1 MLFGWMKRYV
11 PRSLYGRAALILIAP
26 VVTIQLVLSIVFI
39 QRHYEGV
46 TRQMTNNV
54 VYELQ
59 HALDVINE
67 APSLLAAQ
75 EAAARL
81 EDALAL
87 TIILPSQEPA
97 EEAIK
102 IYDLSGR
109 VMIETVSDK
118 IDALRAVDLATSMRR
133 VTLRFETRWSDVSI
147 TFSRQRVAASNP
159 HQLLVLMVFVSILL
173 TVIAYIFLRN
183 QLRPIKQMAAA
194 AEEFG
199 KGRMAPFKPSGA
211 VEVRSAGNAFLDMRA
226 RIDRHIEQ
234 RTMMLS
240 GVSHDLRTPL
250 TRLKLGLSMVE
261 DTVDT
266 SDLQRD
272 VADMERLI
280 DEFLAFARGD
290 MIDEI
295 QDVDPC
301 ALLEDAAQR
310 ARSDGRDVTITKKT
324 CTGTA
329 SLRPL
334 ALARALENL
343 IGNALRYGNRAE
355 VSVTMRDDDV
365 RFTIEDD
372 GPGIPEDQRQRAVQP
387 FVRLDNARNQDRGP
401 GVGLGLAIANDI
413 ARRHGG
419 RLTFSSSDSL
429 GGLRI
434 DLTLP
439 R

>member
-46 TRQMTNNV
+46 TRQMTSSV

-59 HALDVINE
+59 YALDVLNS
-67 APSLLAAQ
+67 APSLKVAQQ
-75 EAAARL
+75 EAERL
-81 EDALAL
+81 GKSLAM
-87 TIILPSQEPA
+87 TIEIPSSYPA
-97 EEAIK
+97 YEERK
-102 IYDLSGR
+102 FYDLSGR
-109 VMIETVSDK
+109 VMIETVRDK
-118 IDALRAVDLATSMRR
+118 IDSLQAVDLASTIRTVSF
-133 VTLRFETRWSDVSI
+133 RFETRWSDVSI
-147 TFSRQRVAASNP
+147 TLSRRRVAASNP

-199 KGRMAPFKPSGA
+199 KGRIVPFKPTGA
-211 VEVRSAGNAFLDMRA
+211 LEVRSAGNAFLDMRS

-250 TRLKLGLSMVE
+250 TRLKLGLSMIE
-261 DTVDT
+261 QT
-266 SDLQRD
+266 SDAKELQRD

-290 MIDEI
+290 LVDEI
-295 QDVDPC
+295 QSVDPI
-301 ALLEDAAQR
+301 ALLEEAVRR
-310 ARSDGRDVTITKKT
+310 ARVDGMEVSITSATSDGR
-324 CTGTA
+324 A
-329 SLRPL
+329 SLRPM
-334 ALARALENL
+334 AMERALENL
-343 IGNALRYGNRAE
+343 IGNALRYGSRAG
-355 VSVTMRDDDV
+355 VSVCMDEHKV
-365 RFTIEDD
+365 RFTVEDD
-372 GPGIPEDQRQRAVQP
+372 GPGIPEDQREQAVQP
-387 FVRLDNARNQDRGP
+387 FVRLDNARNQDRGS

-419 RLTFSSSDSL
+419 SLTLSKSQSL

-434 DLTLP
+434 DLSLP